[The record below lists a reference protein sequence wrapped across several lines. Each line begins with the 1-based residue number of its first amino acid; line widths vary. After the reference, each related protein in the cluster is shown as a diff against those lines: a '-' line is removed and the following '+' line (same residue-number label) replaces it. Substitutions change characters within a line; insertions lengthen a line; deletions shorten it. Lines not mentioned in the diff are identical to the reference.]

1 MSNIVKRF
9 SLKSEFLLFAV
20 VVWLCTS
27 VGVLVGGL
35 NASHVPSS
43 AGGVAMQM
51 AVLSFPSSA
60 VVGELLNSI
69 QPWVK
74 PPGGAGGIVYAW
86 APFFIAG
93 CLQFL
98 GIVALV
104 GGIRK
109 QR

>member
-1 MSNIVKRF
+1 VKRF
-9 SLKSEFLLFAV
+9 SLKSKFILFAA
-20 VVWLCTS
+20 VVWLCLS

-60 VVGELLNSI
+60 AVGELLNSI

-93 CLQFL
+93 CLQLL